1 MIPHLTC
8 ALASH
13 SHPTQIL
20 NLKVH
25 LIIRVHAMSAP
36 NMGYANYLPD
46 ELLLEI
52 VAHIRTWERL
62 ERQTVLARFSA
73 VNR

>member
-1 MIPHLTC
+1 
-8 ALASH
+8 
-13 SHPTQIL
+13 
-20 NLKVH
+20 
-25 LIIRVHAMSAP
+25 MSAP